1 MTDKSNEGI
10 VITHIFDA
18 PRELVW
24 KAWTDPEMA
33 KKWWGPKDFYAPDI
47 RIDLRVGGKY
57 IFAMHGPKGSEWD
70 RDMYS
75 AGVYKEIVPPD
86 PSTPLRAGKLVV
98 TDFFSDEEGNMKDP
112 TEYEQDANFPK
123 ESTVTV
129 LFEDI
134 GDGKT
139 KLSII
144 YEKPESEEQFQ
155 AMLKSGMKEGWGQSL
170 EKLAEAIKSE
180 GD

>member
-1 MTDKSNEGI
+1 MTGNHEKGI
-10 VITHIFDA
+10 IISHIFDA

-24 KAWTDPEMA
+24 KAWTNPEMA
-33 KKWWGPKDFYAPDI
+33 TKWWGPKDFYAPSI
-47 RIDLRVGGKY
+47 KIDLRVGGKY
-57 IFAMHGPKGSEWD
+57 IFCMHGPKGSEWD
-70 RDMYS
+70 RDMHS
-75 AGVYKEIVPPD
+75 SGVYKEIVPNE
-86 PSTPLRAGKLVV
+86 KLVV
-98 TDFFSDEEGNMKDP
+98 TDYFSDEEGNMRDP
-112 TEYEQDANFPK
+112 TEFEQDANFPR

-134 GDGKT
+134 GDDKT

-170 EKLAEAIKSE
+170 DKLAQILTK
-180 GD
+180 